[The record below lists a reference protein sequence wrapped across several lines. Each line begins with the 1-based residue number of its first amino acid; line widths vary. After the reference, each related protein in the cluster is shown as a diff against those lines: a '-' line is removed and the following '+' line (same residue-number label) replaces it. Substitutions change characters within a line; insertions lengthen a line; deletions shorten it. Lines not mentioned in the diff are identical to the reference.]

1 MTTAEATSTVAA
13 APAVDD
19 GKIVCHI
26 DGARTHSIQVY
37 IKNNHP
43 EWTIERYQ
51 AEFPGAPLLSALAK
65 QKIQQ
70 REIVKASTAIAP
82 TSGVVRKP
90 LHEVFELG
98 RVPAALN
105 AHGKEI
111 MIEVFG
117 DHAPEIVDFIPDVD
131 PNYVFAIELVKNVLM
146 GMAAKKAVLLWG
158 YHGTGKTTCLEQI
171 CARTRRAFMRVQH
184 TINTEESHVVGQWT
198 VKDGSTKFELGP
210 LAVAMMQ
217 GHVYCADEYDRATPG
232 VLSVYQ
238 PVLEGKALFIKEAPA
253 ELRVIKPHPNFRF
266 VATGNTNGSGDES
279 GLYQS
284 TLLQDASNYSRFGVT
299 DQVDYMPAK
308 IEIAVVAGQASI
320 AMDDAGKLVGFGNEV
335 REAFKA
341 GRIGSTVSPRE
352 LINAAQ
358 LGAMRGDYRV
368 GLRLAFINRL
378 NRVDKE
384 AVDKFAQRY
393 FGGV

>member
-1 MTTAEATSTVAA
+1 MTTEAKSPAE
-13 APAVDD
+13 AVDD

-26 DGARTHSIQVY
+26 DGGRTHSIQVY
-37 IKNNHP
+37 IKNHHP
-43 EWTIERYQ
+43 EWTMERYQ
-51 AEFPGAPLLSALAK
+51 KEFPGAPLLSKLAM

-70 REIVKASTAIAP
+70 REAAKTSAATIAVASGIE
-82 TSGVVRKP
+82 RKP

-105 AHGKEI
+105 SLGKEI

-117 DHAPEIVDFIPDVD
+117 DHTENAKSFVPDVD
-131 PNYVFAIELVKNVLM
+131 PNYVFSIDLIKNVLM
-146 GMAAKKAVLLWG
+146 GIAARKAVLLWG

-171 CARTRRAFMRVQH
+171 CARTFRPFMRVQH

-210 LAVAMMQ
+210 LAIAMLE
-217 GHVYCADEYDRATPG
+217 GFVYCADEYDRATPG

-299 DQVDYMPAK
+299 DQVDYMPEK
-308 IEIAVVAGQASI
+308 IEIAVVAGQSSI
-320 AMDDAGKLVGFGNEV
+320 SMEDAAKIVKFGNEV

-341 GRIGSTVSPRE
+341 GRVGATVSPRE
-352 LINAAQ
+352 LIGAAQ

-384 AVDKFAQRY
+384 AVDKFAQRH